1 MASILGDDL
10 TLGGEGEFGSEPKD
24 VPSVG
29 KISGK
34 MLGKRV
40 TDLLD
45 NLERNG
51 IDLAFDTDL
60 MYLKVG
66 PYRAPSIDPITHLPN
81 IYEDGDPS
89 GNVSATGRGIGINID
104 GFSNDLTV
112 NGSAHISSN
121 LTAIGSTATFSNI
134 VFNNTNNISSVT
146 GNIVIAPTGAD
157 AYVRYGEV
165 QNTALK
171 IKDNYI
177 QVTGVD
183 QSIVFDASGTG
194 RIEIQ
199 SNASVAGDLSVG
211 TDIIAHS
218 DVTIAGQLIIGN
230 NPIDTITVNTD
241 FTQTIEPGV
250 NNSYDLG
257 SSDKKW
263 RTLYLNGSVNITSAV
278 ITELRI
284 SEQTSFSGNTITT
297 IRSNDNLNLFS
308 DTGIIALEDLTIEDN
323 IISNTLNTPL
333 TFKSTGRGYVRFD
346 STNAVAI
353 PAGDI
358 SQRPF
363 GVIGETRWNTDL
375 QYLECFDGSI
385 YQVAT
390 GGGTV
395 VTATVMQELGEIYSL
410 ILG

>member
-1 MASILGDDL
+1 MAGILGDDL
-10 TLGGEGEFGSEPKD
+10 NLGGEGEFGSEPKD

-29 KISGK
+29 KISGQ

-40 TDLLD
+40 TDTLY

-51 IDLAFDTDL
+51 IDLAFDTNL

-66 PYRAPSIDPITHLPN
+66 PYRAPSLPEN

-89 GNVSATGRGIGINID
+89 GNALATGRGIGINID

-112 NGSAHISSN
+112 NGSAHVSSN

-146 GNIVIAPTGAD
+146 GNIVIAPTGVD
-157 AYVRYGEV
+157 AFVRYGEV
-165 QNTALK
+165 RNTALK
-171 IKDNYI
+171 VKDNYI
-177 QVTGVD
+177 QATGTN
-183 QSIVFDASGTG
+183 QSIVLDASGTG

-199 SNASVAGDLSVG
+199 SNTNIAGNLSVG
-211 TDIIAHS
+211 TDIIARS

-230 NPIDTITVNTD
+230 NPIDTVTVNTD

-250 NNSYDLG
+250 TNLYDLG

-263 RTLYLNGSVNITSAV
+263 RTLYLNGSVNVTSAI
-278 ITELRI
+278 ITDLRI
-284 SEQTSFSGNTITT
+284 SDQTSFSGNTITS

-308 DTGIIALEDLTIEDN
+308 NTGIIEIEDLTIEN
-323 IISNTLNTPL
+323 NVISNTLNTPL
-333 TFKSTGRGYVRFD
+333 TFKSTGRGYVEFD
-346 STNAVAI
+346 STNAIAI
-353 PAGDI
+353 PIGDI

-363 GVIGETRWNTDL
+363 GEIGETRWNTDL

-395 VTATVMQELGEIYSL
+395 VTATIMQELGEIYSL

>member
-1 MASILGDDL
+1 MAGILGDDL
-10 TLGGEGEFGSEPKD
+10 NLGGEGEFGSEPKD

-34 MLGKRV
+34 MLGKRISD
-40 TDLLD
+40 TLD

-66 PYRAPSIDPITHLPN
+66 PYRAPSIDPTTLLPN

-112 NGSAHISSN
+112 NGSAHVSSN

-134 VFNNTNNISSVT
+134 VFNNTNTISSVT
-146 GNIVIAPTGAD
+146 GNIVIAPTGVD

-165 QNTALK
+165 RNTAL
-171 IKDNYI
+171 IVKDNYI
-177 QVTGVD
+177 QATGTD
-183 QSIVFDASGTG
+183 QSIVLDASGADTI
-194 RIEIQ
+194 IE
-199 SNASVAGDLSVG
+199 SNASIAGNLSVG

-218 DVTIAGQLIIGN
+218 DVTIAGQLIIGTD
-230 NPIDTITVNTD
+230 PIDTIVVNTD
-241 FTQTIEPGV
+241 FTQTIKPGV
-250 NNSYDLG
+250 TDLYDLG
-257 SSDKKW
+257 SSARQW
-263 RTLYLNGSVNITSAV
+263 RTLYLNGAVNITSAV
-278 ITELRI
+278 ITDLRI
-284 SEQTSFSGNTITT
+284 SDQTSFSGNTITS

-323 IISNTLNTPL
+323 VISNTLNTPL
-333 TFKSTGRGYVRFD
+333 IFKSTGRGYVRFD

-363 GVIGETRWNTDL
+363 GELGETRWNTDL